1 MKKTFW
7 KRGSNFNCFMKV
19 YLVGAG
25 PGDPEL
31 ITLKAKRILEEANIV
46 FYDQLVSSKIL
57 SFCNSSVELYS
68 VGKERSKHSVPQDEI
83 HELLLTASKKFKTVV
98 RLKGGDPSIFGRV
111 GEEYFFL
118 LKNGIDVEIIPGIT
132 TASGSSASIG
142 MPLTHRDFS
151 SEVIFITGHSKNGV
165 EVSKLKNLRLKD
177 KTLVV
182 YMGIFSSKE
191 IEKTLLET
199 EENFEMK
206 AMVIENATLESER
219 VVTCNLNE
227 LNKTIIEK
235 EIKSPS
241 LIIIGDIVKFYL
253 EKEKLK

>member
-1 MKKTFW
+1 
-7 KRGSNFNCFMKV
+7 MKV

-31 ITLKAKRILEEANIV
+31 ITIKAKRILEEANVV
-46 FYDQLVSSKIL
+46 FYDQLVGEEIL
-57 SFCNSSVELYS
+57 AYCNKDVELFF
-68 VGKERSKHSVPQDEI
+68 VGKERSRHSVPQDQI
-83 HELLLTASKKFKTVV
+83 HELLFEATKKFKTVV

-111 GEEYFFL
+111 GEEYFYL
-118 LKNGIDVEIIPGIT
+118 LEKKVEVEIIPGIT

-142 MPLTHRDFS
+142 MPLTHRDYS

-165 EVSKLKNLRLKD
+165 ELNKLKNLILKD

-191 IEKTLLET
+191 IETTLLET
-199 EENFEMK
+199 EENLETYSLI
-206 AMVIENATLESER
+206 IENATLSTER
-219 VVTCNLNE
+219 IVTCKLTE
-227 LNKTIIEK
+227 LNKTILEQNL
-235 EIKSPS
+235 KSPS

-253 EKEKLK
+253 EKEKIFKN